1 MRILVAEDDFIGRS
15 MLFAILEDLGHE
27 VIEVPDGR
35 QAWDELQKPGA
46 PRLAILDWMMP
57 EIEGI
62 EVCRQVRQMSTTNPP
77 YVILLTAK
85 DDVENI
91 VSGLNAGA
99 NDYLTKPYR
108 AAELVAR
115 IRVGQRM
122 LALQT
127 ELNNARE
134 ALLRETA
141 HDDLTG
147 AHNRRALHE
156 ALAHEFSRARAT
168 RSSLSICL
176 CHIDLLKEINDERGH
191 PAGNDVLKGLV
202 RTLRS
207 NLRDY
212 EIIGRYGGEEFLVIA
227 PGLNEAEDSLLFER
241 LRSAVADVQFLTQ
254 AGNIPVTISMGAARL
269 TEQESVE
276 ELIAEA
282 EEALRRAKAGGRNR
296 VAYAVDSNPQ

>member
-1 MRILVAEDDFIGRS
+1 VRILVAEDDFIGRS
-15 MLFAILEDLGHE
+15 MLVAILEDLGHE

-77 YVILLTAK
+77 YLILLTAK

-122 LALQT
+122 LALQA
-127 ELNNARE
+127 ELNNSRE
-134 ALLRETA
+134 ALLHETA

-147 AHNRRALHE
+147 ALNRRALHE
-156 ALAHEFSRARAT
+156 ALSHEFSRARHT
-168 RSSLSICL
+168 RSSLCICL
-176 CHIDLLKEINDERGH
+176 CDIDPLKEINDKHGH
-191 PAGNDVLKGLV
+191 PAISDVLKGLV
-202 RTLRS
+202 LILRS

-212 EIIGRYGGEEFLVIA
+212 DTIGRYSEKEFLVIV
-227 PGLNEAEDSLLFER
+227 PGLNEAEDSLLFEQ
-241 LRSAVADVQFLTQ
+241 LRSTVASSEFLTH
-254 AGNIPVTISMGAARL
+254 AGNISVTVSMGMARL

-282 EEALRRAKAGGRNR
+282 QEALQRARAGGRNR
-296 VAYAVDSNPQ
+296 VAYAVDPNPS

>member
-1 MRILVAEDDFIGRS
+1 MLV
-15 MLFAILEDLGHE
+15 AILEDLGHE
-27 VIEVPDGR
+27 VIEAPDGR
-35 QAWDELQKPGA
+35 RAWDELQKPGA

-77 YVILLTAK
+77 YLILLTAK

-122 LALQT
+122 LDLQT

-156 ALAHEFSRARAT
+156 ALAHEFSRARAM
-168 RSSLSICL
+168 RSSL
-176 CHIDLLKEINDERGH
+176 
-191 PAGNDVLKGLV
+191 
-202 RTLRS
+202 
-207 NLRDY
+207 
-212 EIIGRYGGEEFLVIA
+212 
-227 PGLNEAEDSLLFER
+227 R
-241 LRSAVADVQFLTQ
+241 L
-254 AGNIPVTISMGAARL
+254 G
-269 TEQESVE
+269 
-276 ELIAEA
+276 
-282 EEALRRAKAGGRNR
+282 
-296 VAYAVDSNPQ
+296 